1 MKILKYLLLILLVTK
16 FNFLNADEK
25 NLQSEITKNLR
36 CLICQGQSVYDSD
49 SEFANSLK
57 IIVEQKLNEGKTE
70 KEIYDF
76 FEDKYGKWI
85 LYEPEFSKNTYFLW
99 LLPIFLFIIGGVLIF
114 KLFIIKKN

>member
-1 MKILKYLLLILLVTK
+1 MIDGREEEGRRGRRELRSGTI
-16 FNFLNADEK
+16 EK
-25 NLQSEITKNLR
+25 
-36 CLICQGQSVYDSD
+36 V
-49 SEFANSLK
+49 
-57 IIVEQKLNEGKTE
+57 NEGKTE